1 MERKILNGI
10 NHHFI
15 IPLNFL
21 TINYYH
27 KFHYSN
33 LHRPNLIKIKVDE
46 LKDFC
51 ETYLAYLMDDA
62 IKELKVGKPQLLQSD
77 KYVCYN
83 VEIYFNKSQ
92 QCDKIKD
99 HFLPFLQMIKKEYGF
114 REYKSGE
121 ICSISWR
128 IEDSLTTIPKQYTLE
143 ELLEDKIET
152 NFILDLGYGHKPSIQ
167 GNVGWIKLDILEEV
181 SKD

>member
-1 MERKILNGI
+1 MSYLKTFE
-10 NHHFI
+10 
-15 IPLNFL
+15 
-21 TINYYH
+21 T
-27 KFHYSN
+27 FHYSN

-62 IKELKVGKPQLLQSD
+62 IKELKVGSPRLLQTD

-83 VEIYFNKSQ
+83 VEIYFQDNIHW
-92 QCDKIKD
+92 DKIKD
-99 HFLPFLQMIKKEYGF
+99 HFLQFLQMVQKEYVFREDNEDKMCSIAWRIKKKHYLQ
-114 REYKSGE
+114 
-121 ICSISWR
+121 
-128 IEDSLTTIPKQYTLE
+128 EDSLITIARQYTLE

-152 NFILDLGYGHKPSIQ
+152 NFTLKRTPNDLRTFSNLSIQ
-167 GNVGWIKLDILEEV
+167 GNVGSIKLEILEEV

>member
-1 MERKILNGI
+1 M
-10 NHHFI
+10 NHLKKFE
-15 IPLNFL
+15 
-21 TINYYH
+21 T
-27 KFHYSN
+27 FHYLN
-33 LHRPNLIKIKVDE
+33 LHRPNLLRIKIDE

-62 IKELKVGKPQLLQSD
+62 IKELKVGKPQLLQTD

-92 QCDKIKD
+92 QWDKIKD
-99 HFLPFLQMIKKEYGF
+99 HFLPFLQMIQKEYSF
-114 REYKSGE
+114 REDNIGRM
-121 ICSISWR
+121 CSIAWR
-128 IEDSLTTIPKQYTLE
+128 VEDNLVTIPKQYTLK

-152 NFILDLGYGHKPSIQ
+152 NFTFKLGSDHMASIQ
-167 GNVGWIKLDILEEV
+167 GNVGSIKLEILEEV

>member
-1 MERKILNGI
+1 M
-10 NHHFI
+10 NHLKKFEA
-15 IPLNFL
+15 
-21 TINYYH
+21 
-27 KFHYSN
+27 FHYSN

-46 LKDFC
+46 LKDLC

-62 IKELKVGKPQLLQSD
+62 IKELKVGKPQLLQTD

-83 VEIYFNKSQ
+83 VEIYFNKSVQ
-92 QCDKIKD
+92 WDQIKD
-99 HFLPFLQMIKKEYGF
+99 HFLPFLQMVQKEYGF

-128 IEDSLTTIPKQYTLE
+128 IEDSLTTIPKQYNLE

-152 NFILDLGYGHKPSIQ
+152 NFQHPLGTTYNGIVE
-167 GNVGWIKLDILEEV
+167 GNVGSIKLEILEEV
-181 SKD
+181 NI